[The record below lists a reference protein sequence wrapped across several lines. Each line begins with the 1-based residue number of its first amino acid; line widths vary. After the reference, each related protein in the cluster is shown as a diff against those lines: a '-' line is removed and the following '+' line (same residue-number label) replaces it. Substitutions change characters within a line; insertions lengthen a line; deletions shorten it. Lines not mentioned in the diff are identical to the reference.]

1 MDKIVRV
8 SGTVLADVGIVIAI
22 EGEEWYLCTESTQND
37 ASQYRRAM
45 DILE

>member
-8 SGTVLADVGIVIAI
+8 PGTVLADVGIVISI
-22 EGEEWYLCTESTQND
+22 EGEEWYLCTESTGND
-37 ASQYRRAM
+37 APQYRRTM